1 MKSRASQDLRH
12 FLFGMEPA
20 RKTALRFCCIL
31 RLCKPPANRRANQHP
46 PFTEDCGAPK
56 PPSGR
61 IMPSAKSWEV
71 AANGRRRESAY
82 KSRRRRTN
90 FLIPK
95 KKTPHPQTKGRG
107 ALHSTRCHPNSV
119 FFIKTALFLSVTWTN
134 PGLSAM
140 TPFGRHSH
148 FHPSQFRSQPAR
160 NERTKPLFAS
170 GNNPLRRSTS
180 FLSFFRRFSLCFA
193 QPEAVH
199 QIYQC
204 LALQVCTNAAGATSL
219 TVRGYTQTNSIKTI
233 IWDLQYFSNP
243 DHRAPVH
250 GSVPRR

>member
-1 MKSRASQDLRH
+1 MALTEGGGSRS
-12 FLFGMEPA
+12 E
-20 RKTALRFCCIL
+20 
-31 RLCKPPANRRANQHP
+31 
-46 PFTEDCGAPK
+46 TEGVCLQIAPQTHQF
-56 PPSGR
+56 S
-61 IMPSAKSWEV
+61 
-71 AANGRRRESAY
+71 Y
-82 KSRRRRTN
+82 
-90 FLIPK
+90 PK
-95 KKTPHPQTKGRG
+95 KENSSP
-107 ALHSTRCHPNSV
+107 PN
-119 FFIKTALFLSVTWTN
+119 KTALFLSVTWTN
-134 PGLSAM
+134 PSLSAM
-140 TPFGRHSH
+140 TPFGRHSRS
-148 FHPSQFRSQPAR
+148 HPSQLRSQPAR